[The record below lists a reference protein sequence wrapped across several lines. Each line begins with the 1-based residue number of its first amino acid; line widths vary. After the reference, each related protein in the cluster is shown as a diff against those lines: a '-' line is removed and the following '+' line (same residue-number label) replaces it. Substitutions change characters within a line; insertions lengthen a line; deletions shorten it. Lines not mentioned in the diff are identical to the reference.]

1 MFKTFVTMRTKGIK
15 DYPGTA
21 YYSLTLVCPDL
32 LWTFRDTTV
41 DQLSPYLTK
50 LPVVHF
56 IYHINLRCLRKGIY
70 NS

>member
-1 MFKTFVTMRTKGIK
+1 MFKTFVTMRTKEIK

-41 DQLSPYLTK
+41 DQLSPT
-50 LPVVHF
+50 
-56 IYHINLRCLRKGIY
+56 
-70 NS
+70 

>member
-41 DQLSPYLTK
+41 DQLSPLPDKASSCSFHLSYK
-50 LPVVHF
+50 LKMSKKRH
-56 IYHINLRCLRKGIY
+56 L
-70 NS
+70 